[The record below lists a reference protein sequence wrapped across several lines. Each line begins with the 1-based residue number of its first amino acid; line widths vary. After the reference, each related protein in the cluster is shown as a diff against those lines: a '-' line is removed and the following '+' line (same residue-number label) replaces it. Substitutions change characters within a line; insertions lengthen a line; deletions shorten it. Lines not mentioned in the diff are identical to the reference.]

1 MIDKEKLNE
10 IIKDY
15 RRIEQDN
22 GFLSKK
28 RKVLLKLAE
37 LYLAGKLQEEQFFKE
52 KLIRENGYKPMLTL
66 VCRKCGHKQIIIYT
80 GNKNIPCPGCKK
92 RR

>member
-1 MIDKEKLNE
+1 MIDKEKVREAMEEYKAMVNAGFE
-10 IIKDY
+10 IPE
-15 RRIEQDN
+15 RQRIVFEI
-22 GFLSKK
+22 
-28 RKVLLKLAE
+28 AE
-37 LYLAGKLQEEQFFKE
+37 PYLAGKLQEEQFFKE
-52 KLIRENGYKPMLTL
+52 KLIRENGYKHMLTL